1 METKFLLKNI
11 GNTDKKIID
20 VLLEN
25 DRSTT
30 LNNLC
35 ECFENKTDFFEKVEK
50 EGDLNFEQE
59 PEVINDYIMLLSS
72 SLISIERLLKVY
84 YMSNILL
91 EDDKTSKIIIQHL
104 KHFINIKGTNPIIQ
118 EIKKSYSHLPVFVTI
133 LMESLEKLA
142 YGIINHNIALEEK
155 DKIEFHESKTIKWYR
170 TGHESYEPLWNFK
183 DKIQK
188 DHKHLKII
196 KYETIK
202 HKIFRYIRH
211 DNLEIFKYIL
221 ELYMRD
227 YSNKEETKIQTFS
240 KSFHVE
246 TFVENQCVD
255 ILDYLVNNHYICL
268 EEFHK
273 IENIRSM
280 LWNYNHEIYKIFMK
294 FNKNVD
300 NDISYILN
308 TNYKHYECSNMPE
321 VKYESVKLAIK
332 MIKDGIKLEL
342 IEEILEDINMNN
354 KLQDNNSFI
363 RSSHNGHLD
372 ISRWL
377 HSTFNIKINQIGSKG
392 WSRNL

>member
-1 METKFLLKNI
+1 METKFLLKSI
-11 GNTDKKIID
+11 ENTDKKVVDI
-20 VLLEN
+20 LLEN
-25 DRSTT
+25 GRSTT

-35 ECFENKTDFFEKVEK
+35 ECFDNKTDFLEKVEK

-59 PEVINDYIMLLSS
+59 LQTINDYIILLSS
-72 SLISIERLLKVY
+72 SLISVERLLKVY

-91 EDDKTSKIIIQHL
+91 GDDKTSKIIIQHL
-104 KHFINIKGTNPIIQ
+104 KHFINIEGTNSIIQ
-118 EIKKSYSHLPVFVTI
+118 EIKKSYSNLPVFVTI

-142 YGIINHNIALEEK
+142 HDIINHNIVLEEK
-155 DKIEFHESKTIKWYR
+155 DKIKFNESKTIKWYR
-170 TGHESYEPLWNFK
+170 TGFESYEPLWNFK

-188 DHKHLKII
+188 DYGHLKII

-202 HKIFRYIRH
+202 HKVFKYIRN

-240 KSFHVE
+240 KSFPVKI
-246 TFVENQCVD
+246 FVDNQCEN

-268 EEFHK
+268 EEFNK
-273 IENIRSM
+273 IENIRSIV
-280 LWNYNHEIYKIFMK
+280 WNYNYEIYKIFMK

-308 TNYKHYECSNMPE
+308 TNYKHYECSNIPE
-321 VKYESVKLAIK
+321 VKHESVKFAIK
-332 MIKDGIKLEL
+332 MIKDGIKLGL
-342 IEEILEDINMNN
+342 IEEILDDILGNN
-354 KLQDNNSFI
+354 ELQDNNSFI
-363 RSSHNGHLD
+363 RSSRNGYLD

-377 HSTFNIKINQIGSKG
+377 HSTFNITQSGGKF
-392 WSRNL
+392 